1 MAYRTSGVFKVA
13 ATNTP
18 QPMFGSW
25 ITAVSPTGAL
35 NQPASSPLVLTLGT
49 AQNSGNDAAQIFVAG
64 EDVWLIDPDGSHAEQ
79 CHVQSILNNTLT
91 LGNKHSTNLSGLE
104 PVTEFAHVAG
114 SIGVGTFIMPKQ
126 MLNNFLITFEDGGSG
141 TFLYLGNRYN
151 MTAVLWRFFKLAK
164 IATGTQPLFYS
175 AGMFSPGNPFD
186 LSELWVYGTSG
197 DLWNMS
203 LNID

>member
-35 NQPASSPLVLTLGT
+35 NQPASSPVVLTLGT

-64 EDVWLIDPDGSHAEQ
+64 EDVWLIDPNGAHAEQ
-79 CHVQSILNNTLT
+79 CHVQSISNNTLT
-91 LGNKHSTNLSGLE
+91 LGNKHATNLSGLE

-114 SIGVGTFIMPKQ
+114 SIGVGTFIIPKQ
-126 MLNNFLITFEDGGSG
+126 MANSFIVDLEDGGSG
-141 TFLYLGNRYN
+141 TFFYLGNRFN
-151 MTAVLWRFFKLAK
+151 MTSVLWRYYKLAK
-164 IATGTQPLFYS
+164 TSTGTQPQVYAS
-175 AGMFSPGNPFD
+175 SMFSPGNPFD
-186 LSELWVYGTSG
+186 VSELWIYGTSG
-197 DLWNMS
+197 DLWNVG
-203 LNID
+203 LVID